1 MKLGW
6 IESNEDSSDGR
17 EQTLEHQEE
26 NEGQE
31 CQTSDCAGVTSDCR
45 ARDEQ

>member
-6 IESNEDSSDGR
+6 IESNEDSSDGI

-31 CQTSDCAGVTSDCR
+31 C
-45 ARDEQ
+45 